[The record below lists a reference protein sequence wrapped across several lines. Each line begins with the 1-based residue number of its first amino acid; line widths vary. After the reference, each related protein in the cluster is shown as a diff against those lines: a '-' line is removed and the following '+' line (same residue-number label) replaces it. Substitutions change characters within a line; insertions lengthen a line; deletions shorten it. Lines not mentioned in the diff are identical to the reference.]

1 MCAPAGDRVGR
12 KVVLR
17 TNRHRIAIVAAA
29 LAVLAAALPAPTSGR
44 AGAARTFS
52 GTCHFSGQ
60 VVFQPPLTSTPQ
72 TIRQRVRL
80 PGTCSGTLTD
90 RRGRTHE
97 LSDAPVTFVERSRAE
112 NASCAGGTAAGR
124 GALRFRHGRIRFAF
138 SETRTG
144 GAAVASAQGARGG
157 SAHGARARDDRRGL
171 HDDAEHLGLSERKR
185 GPHSRA
191 PRATTRR

>member
-1 MCAPAGDRVGR
+1 MCAPAGDR
-12 KVVLR
+12 
-17 TNRHRIAIVAAA
+17 
-29 LAVLAAALPAPTSGR
+29 
-44 AGAARTFS
+44 

-90 RRGRTHE
+90 RHGRTHE

-112 NASCAGGTAAGR
+112 NGSCAGGTAAGR